1 MATESIKIVIEASA
15 AQAKAVLESLSSTMK
30 TTMGGM
36 ATATRPMVNATQSL
50 TTATTQASKA
60 TQEHSGHMGAFR
72 KSTVLA
78 IVEMM
83 ALYSIM
89 RLTIGGIKTLF
100 TDAFNA
106 VEDYRM
112 AIIKI
117 SALYTTFSEKSKFD
131 LAGAYKEASTYAKD
145 LVSFLEVIDKRMLT
159 NITEALS
166 MVEVMS
172 AYGITL
178 DMNNKKAVEGFIS
191 VGNAVK
197 TVSAQYQNAGVQIR
211 QELRGLFT
219 GQTREVDQLAKMVDQ
234 RLGGSLKENIKQW
247 REAGTLWEN
256 LGKLL
261 EGFGAASKD
270 FENTWEA
277 IGSSL
282 KTLYTKTLRQL
293 FVPTF
298 ELILEK
304 TKEINEY
311 FESIQGARWLDEL
324 SVKLENT
331 ATSIANFGATIWENR
346 QVYMDWL
353 TALKSFAGIVDTFII
368 TPLAFFAD
376 KLAWLASAIVDVWNK
391 WKGFVDDIESKPLFK
406 EDDKGIEILHN
417 IITKIKEFIG
427 IAPNM
432 DKAMAFMEQR
442 TKKGLIPALQAAA
455 EAAEK
460 TDKKFKELWG
470 SAFYAKPPKMGAI
483 IDEEEAK
490 KVKALLE
497 KQAKAAEE
505 YLKKYAMDNADL
517 HEKLALQRNEDLKKV
532 GNNAKAK
539 EAIWATYYKKVND
552 LDQNFHMSIDIS
564 DRFSIVKLQD
574 TLDESVN
581 RFSVSKEKMKEIS
594 EKTDFSITGHT
605 ANLQLQVDQTLYDS
619 AIDLSQKLL
628 DEKIDK
634 LNKNREINMATNLEI
649 LKSDKATAG
658 EKMKAME
665 ELNQNLNSSN
675 MNLMQSFKLGW
686 KSAEENWHSTTLLMA
701 EMGYDFADKTRD
713 YIGNYLFEGLKGH
726 MRSFS
731 DFWTGFWKMLRDIF
745 LKTIA
750 QMVADA
756 IMLKI
761 GLQDIIGSV
770 LGAIGLG
777 GGGGGGTAKNIVS
790 VAAGALLPKI
800 SLGGEGG
807 GVSIGGAGAGAGL
820 FGGNLVDIAYSVADA
835 VSSLGIGAVSDA
847 AYAIAD
853 QLAIVEESLGASLG
867 GLVTAGGLG
876 FIGGN
881 IISKLF
887 GKRGPA
893 GGIGGATGA
902 MAGMAIGGP
911 IGAILGGIG
920 GSLLGALGFGK
931 NAPSV
936 FEGLGIKATDESRG
950 IQALDASIRALVD
963 GSLGDFK
970 VGLTVI
976 AEALDDTIN
985 RVNYGKVN
993 FGEFEGVMQTVGSA
1007 SERYLNI
1014 LKEQTPTSDMA
1025 NASAK
1030 QLIASIVVMAA
1041 QTQNATGVTLE
1052 YRTKL
1057 MDMALALLQN
1067 ASQSGFTAA
1076 QVQYLTTILNSAR
1089 AGAFD
1094 FGATL
1099 EWLNSIQLAPKTINV
1114 SYNVAPPPS
1123 PNFHYGGIIKAHGG
1137 WYTPMISAGEQMI
1150 IAQRGE
1156 YITRRNSVNQETL
1169 PALDYINKTG
1179 SIPQQPIN
1187 VIINLKGGA
1196 IDDPAYWDKIVRWYI
1211 QPAINRNSNR
1221 RV

>member
-1 MATESIKIVIEASA
+1 
-15 AQAKAVLESLSSTMK
+15 
-30 TTMGGM
+30 
-36 ATATRPMVNATQSL
+36 
-50 TTATTQASKA
+50 
-60 TQEHSGHMGAFR
+60 
-72 KSTVLA
+72 
-78 IVEMM
+78 
-83 ALYSIM
+83 
-89 RLTIGGIKTLF
+89 
-100 TDAFNA
+100 
-106 VEDYRM
+106 
-112 AIIKI
+112 
-117 SALYTTFSEKSKFD
+117 
-131 LAGAYKEASTYAKD
+131 
-145 LVSFLEVIDKRMLT
+145 
-159 NITEALS
+159 
-166 MVEVMS
+166 
-172 AYGITL
+172 
-178 DMNNKKAVEGFIS
+178 
-191 VGNAVK
+191 
-197 TVSAQYQNAGVQIR
+197 
-211 QELRGLFT
+211 
-219 GQTREVDQLAKMVDQ
+219 
-234 RLGGSLKENIKQW
+234 
-247 REAGTLWEN
+247 
-256 LGKLL
+256 
-261 EGFGAASKD
+261 
-270 FENTWEA
+270 
-277 IGSSL
+277 
-282 KTLYTKTLRQL
+282 
-293 FVPTF
+293 
-298 ELILEK
+298 
-304 TKEINEY
+304 
-311 FESIQGARWLDEL
+311 
-324 SVKLENT
+324 
-331 ATSIANFGATIWENR
+331 
-346 QVYMDWL
+346 
-353 TALKSFAGIVDTFII
+353 
-368 TPLAFFAD
+368 
-376 KLAWLASAIVDVWNK
+376 
-391 WKGFVDDIESKPLFK
+391 
-406 EDDKGIEILHN
+406 
-417 IITKIKEFIG
+417 
-427 IAPNM
+427 
-432 DKAMAFMEQR
+432 
-442 TKKGLIPALQAAA
+442 
-455 EAAEK
+455 
-460 TDKKFKELWG
+460 
-470 SAFYAKPPKMGAI
+470 
-483 IDEEEAK
+483 
-490 KVKALLE
+490 
-497 KQAKAAEE
+497 
-505 YLKKYAMDNADL
+505 
-517 HEKLALQRNEDLKKV
+517 
-532 GNNAKAK
+532 
-539 EAIWATYYKKVND
+539 
-552 LDQNFHMSIDIS
+552 MSIDIS

-756 IMLKI
+756 
-761 GLQDIIGSV
+761 
-770 LGAIGLG
+770 
-777 GGGGGGTAKNIVS
+777 
-790 VAAGALLPKI
+790 
-800 SLGGEGG
+800 
-807 GVSIGGAGAGAGL
+807 
-820 FGGNLVDIAYSVADA
+820 

-936 FEGLGIKATDESRG
+936 FEGLGIKATDGSRG

-993 FGEFEGVMQTVGSA
+993 FGEFEGAMQTVGSA

-1041 QTQNATGVTLE
+1041 QTQNA
-1052 YRTKL
+1052 
-1057 MDMALALLQN
+1057 
-1067 ASQSGFTAA
+1067 
-1076 QVQYLTTILNSAR
+1076 
-1089 AGAFD
+1089 
-1094 FGATL
+1094 
-1099 EWLNSIQLAPKTINV
+1099 
-1114 SYNVAPPPS
+1114 
-1123 PNFHYGGIIKAHGG
+1123 
-1137 WYTPMISAGEQMI
+1137 
-1150 IAQRGE
+1150 
-1156 YITRRNSVNQETL
+1156 
-1169 PALDYINKTG
+1169 
-1179 SIPQQPIN
+1179 
-1187 VIINLKGGA
+1187 
-1196 IDDPAYWDKIVRWYI
+1196 
-1211 QPAINRNSNR
+1211 
-1221 RV
+1221 